1 MPLKILFSD
10 SAHNYAVARQIAFQ
24 LPNTA
29 TMSNPTKDPLT
40 DTCAP
45 TSSNCYVGAKIALLS
60 TSGTQPT
67 NSIAGMGYCDPKQNG
82 D

>member
-1 MPLKILFSD
+1 MTLKIPFSD
-10 SAHNYAVARQIAFQ
+10 SARNYAVARQIAFQ
-24 LPNTA
+24 LPNAA

-40 DTCAP
+40 DTFAT
-45 TSSNCYVGAKIALLS
+45 TSSNCYIRAKIALLS

-67 NSIAGMGYCDPKQNG
+67 NRIAGMGYCDPKQNS